1 MGSRRENKATRD
13 RRVAGNQ
20 PAQTAPM
27 GKEVGYSQGQ
37 TNLSAQN
44 EAEGGIPLPVT
55 RPGKQR
61 TVGGAGGTVAASVP
75 PSSAVEQAQ
84 GYTPQVTPLNAPDE
98 DPSLDITD
106 GLNRAVMRP
115 EALRN
120 QKIQAAALMQL
131 RRWIDM
137 TGNTSMMMAANDL
150 ERRQGGTL

>member
-1 MGSRRENKATRD
+1 
-13 RRVAGNQ
+13 
-20 PAQTAPM
+20 
-27 GKEVGYSQGQ
+27 
-37 TNLSAQN
+37 
-44 EAEGGIPLPVT
+44 
-55 RPGKQR
+55 
-61 TVGGAGGTVAASVP
+61 
-75 PSSAVEQAQ
+75 
-84 GYTPQVTPLNAPDE
+84 LNAPDD

-106 GLNRAVMRP
+106 GLNRALMRP